1 MKKIAL
7 ILFAL
12 FAFSAHAQL
21 TNLGKITLNTS
32 LVWDKNSELDIAG
45 YFVYAYPG
53 TNAAAVYRVPTITNG
68 IPAASLIGTNAN
80 GLYSVYVTA
89 INTAGLESSPSAL
102 INLTFSKTNLIAPQN
117 LQVFVYTIA
126 TNLIPLQQIK

>member
-1 MKKIAL
+1 MKYLLLLIAL
-7 ILFAL
+7 
-12 FAFSAHAQL
+12 AFPVEAQL

-32 LVWDKNSELDIAG
+32 FVWDKNAEPDIAG
-45 YFVYAYPG
+45 CFVYAYPG
-53 TNAAAVYRVPTITNG
+53 TNQAAVYRVPTITNG

-102 INLTFSKTNLIAPQN
+102 VNLTFSKTNLIAPQN
-117 LQVFVYTIA
+117 LQLFVYTIA
-126 TNLIPLQQIK
+126 TNLIPLQQLK